1 MINCSV
7 WVNLSFDTI
16 LSRMADLIEK
26 LNVVSVVL
34 ITFIFANINRRHVTG
49 NQKII
54 YNVVHQNNFVFL

>member
-1 MINCSV
+1 
-7 WVNLSFDTI
+7 
-16 LSRMADLIEK
+16 MADLIEK